1 MKISVIVP
9 CYNEEKYI
17 IEVLNKINLQKNTF
31 NIEIIVSD
39 DKSTDNTL
47 DILKNSSNL
56 YDKLVI
62 GEVNKGK
69 GAAIK
74 LALEKVTGDI
84 TLIQDA
90 DLEYSPEDYK
100 KLLLPFFEKKAD
112 VVYGSRFSGSSEKR
126 ILYFHHRI
134 ANFLIT
140 LFSNL
145 LTNLN
150 FQDIET
156 GYKVFKTDILKRLNL
171 KEDSF
176 GFEVEVTQ
184 KIAKLNLKIF
194 EVGISYS
201 GRTYLE
207 GKKITTIDAFK
218 AIYCIIK
225 YRFAK

>member
-17 IEVLNKINLQKNTF
+17 IEVLKKINLQKNTF

-225 YRFAK
+225 YRFTK

>member
-1 MKISVIVP
+1 M
-9 CYNEEKYI
+9 
-17 IEVLNKINLQKNTF
+17 
-31 NIEIIVSD
+31 
-39 DKSTDNTL
+39 
-47 DILKNSSNL
+47 
-56 YDKLVI
+56 VI

-184 KIAKLNLKIF
+184 KIAKLI
-194 EVGISYS
+194 
-201 GRTYLE
+201 
-207 GKKITTIDAFK
+207 
-218 AIYCIIK
+218 
-225 YRFAK
+225 

>member
-17 IEVLNKINLQKNTF
+17 IEVLKKISLQKDTF
-31 NIEIIVSD
+31 NIEVIVSD

-47 DILKNSSNL
+47 DILKSSSNL

-62 GEVNKGK
+62 GEINKGK

-84 TLIQDA
+84 VLIQDA

-100 KLLLPFFEKKAD
+100 NLLLPFFNNKAD
-112 VVYGSRFSGSSEKR
+112 VVYGSRFSGSAEKR

-156 GYKVFKTDILKRLNL
+156 GYKVFKTDILKRLDL
-171 KEDSF
+171 KENSF
-176 GFEVEVTQ
+176 SFEVEVTQ
-184 KIAKLNLKIF
+184 KIAKLSLRIF

-201 GRTYLE
+201 GRTYTE
-207 GKKITTIDAFK
+207 GKKITVLDAFK

-225 YRFAK
+225 YRFFK

>member
-225 YRFAK
+225 YRFTK